1 MLRRFVPRLLDD
13 DHSDVRLAAAAS
25 CCACLA
31 RVIAPRLASQS
42 VAWPGLTSS
51 QRDSGHSGG
60 SGKEGY
66 LATQQ
71 QQQGAKGSRGSQLAN
86 AAASKL
92 STSSTSGTAAGGG
105 GRLRK
110 ASSLGGITEEPTSS
124 RKNSVSK
131 SPHTSK
137 AALKATAAC
146 AELFTAAV
154 ALLDRVV
161 VVREN
166 APKCMGHVHWTLGVT
181 FIHARARVC
190 MSWHLHFF
198 YALAC
203 WLPEESV

>member
-1 MLRRFVPRLLDD
+1 MDLLRRFVPRLLDD

-25 CCACLA
+25 CCACLT

-42 VAWPGLTSS
+42 VAWPGLASS

-60 SGKEGY
+60 SGKGGY
-66 LATQQ
+66 LATPQQ
-71 QQQGAKGSRGSQLAN
+71 PQGTKGSRGSQLSN

-92 STSSTSGTAAGGG
+92 STSSTSGTAGGGGGGGVGG

-110 ASSLGGITEEPTSS
+110 ASSLVGIAEEPPSS

-137 AALKATAAC
+137 AALKAAAAC
-146 AELFTAAV
+146 AELFTAAG

-161 VVREN
+161 VVSN
-166 APKCMGHVHWTLGVT
+166 N
-181 FIHARARVC
+181 
-190 MSWHLHFF
+190 
-198 YALAC
+198 
-203 WLPEESV
+203 